1 MKVKVR
7 AFGELI
13 TLLGSEFT
21 VELQSNA
28 RLSDLLS
35 TLVAKTKSLIEGF
48 IGPYNVA
55 ENLIILV
62 NGHNASTLPDPY
74 PLNDGDVV
82 MLLPPFIGG

>member
-13 TLLGSEFT
+13 TLLGSELT
-21 VELQSNA
+21 VELPSNA
-28 RLSDLLS
+28 HLDDLLS
-35 TLVAKTKSLIEGF
+35 TLVAKAKSFIEGF

-62 NGHNASTLPDPY
+62 NGHNASTLPDNY